1 MQASGSSKRSRGHRG
16 DGSAIRFSRSG
27 TNICTKTAHN
37 SQADV
42 PCRVLLTRSDKGLM
56 LVEAV
61 DLDRCR
67 LLSLTVSHYVAACA
81 SLRVP
86 FILGIHIFR
95 AVDLFNVG
103 SLRCAPTRT
112 LGKT

>member
-1 MQASGSSKRSRGHRG
+1 M
-16 DGSAIRFSRSG
+16 
-27 TNICTKTAHN
+27 NICTKTDHN

-67 LLSLTVSHYVAACA
+67 LLSLTVSRYVAACA
-81 SLRVP
+81 SLRSPV
-86 FILGIHIFR
+86 IWVSIFFGLLTYSML
-95 AVDLFNVG
+95 A
-103 SLRCAPTRT
+103 A
-112 LGKT
+112 